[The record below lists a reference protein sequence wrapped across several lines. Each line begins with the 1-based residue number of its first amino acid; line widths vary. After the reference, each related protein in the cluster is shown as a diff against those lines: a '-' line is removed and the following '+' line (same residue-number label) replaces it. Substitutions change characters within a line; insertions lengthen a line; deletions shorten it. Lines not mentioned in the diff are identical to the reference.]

1 MTLALVSE
9 VQPVWLQ
16 EILNSYAID
25 LQAQQL
31 LQKLV
36 IQSPDE
42 DGYFLQQGVIRKDQ
56 QIWVGE
62 NCALRT
68 KIIVA
73 LHDSSLGGHSGITTT

>member
-1 MTLALVSE
+1 MWWQMLLSRVGAAMTLALVSE

-36 IQSPDE
+36 IKSPDE

-56 QIWVGE
+56 QI
-62 NCALRT
+62 
-68 KIIVA
+68 
-73 LHDSSLGGHSGITTT
+73 

>member
-16 EILNSYAID
+16 EILNSYATD

-42 DGYFLQQGVIRKDQ
+42 DGYFLQQGV
-56 QIWVGE
+56 VGDH
-62 NCALRT
+62 N
-68 KIIVA
+68 
-73 LHDSSLGGHSGITTT
+73 